1 MVAESRRT
9 IGYTRSYTHTHT
21 RLGLMHTTERTH
33 KHKYAHAHSLKQSF
47 LPVTLNQ
54 LYNFSH
60 EILNTLFVSHVQL
73 HGDAHTHTNTHTD
86 VDPCPQ
92 LPKHICFA
100 SFNHK
105 SKNMTPFSS
114 LKYESTL

>member
-73 HGDAHTHTNTHTD
+73 HGDAHTHTQTHTRTWIH
-86 VDPCPQ
+86 VPSYPNTSV
-92 LPKHICFA
+92 LPHLII
-100 SFNHK
+100 NLR
-105 SKNMTPFSS
+105 T
-114 LKYESTL
+114 